1 VRVARSPGD
10 LPDAGPRAVAIGN
23 FDGVHLGHRAVL
35 ASIVGTGMTSTAV
48 TFDPHPRTF
57 FGAEVA
63 EITSPARRLELLAA
77 TGVDEVLMLP
87 FDAAMAGLDPQDWV
101 QRYLEPIGTRVVS
114 VGEDFRFGRARGG
127 DVSLLRH
134 MGLDVRPVPLMADV
148 SSSHVRDLVMR
159 GELSRAA
166 SLLGRNHEVDVTVI
180 DAVRRRDGTTLR
192 LEPDG
197 RTPALPSRGRFAARV
212 AERPAVVARLREQLG
227 LEALV
232 RRWDGALGDELRVV
246 LGRPLAPVSTA

>member
-1 VRVARSPGD
+1 
-10 LPDAGPRAVAIGN
+10 
-23 FDGVHLGHRAVL
+23 
-35 ASIVGTGMTSTAV
+35 
-48 TFDPHPRTF
+48 
-57 FGAEVA
+57 
-63 EITSPARRLELLAA
+63 
-77 TGVDEVLMLP
+77 
-87 FDAAMAGLDPQDWV
+87 
-101 QRYLEPIGTRVVS
+101 
-114 VGEDFRFGRARGG
+114 
-127 DVSLLRH
+127 
-134 MGLDVRPVPLMADV
+134 
-148 SSSHVRDLVMR
+148 MR

-166 SLLGRNHEVDVTVI
+166 SLLGRNHEVEVTVI